1 MRWILCIVVY
11 LLAMAAIV
19 FAMFRTRDWAV
30 TQLATPESAANWNKW
45 RSDVSEQQDQPGPVQ
60 RRVPKS
66 TEPPALVMMRDHF
79 AVSLFGALFFSSLLF
94 WFFTWF
100 MMGIVRS
107 SKSQTFP
114 NE

>member
-1 MRWILCIVVY
+1 MRWILCIAVY

-19 FAMFRTRDWAV
+19 FVMFRMRDRTV
-30 TQLATPESAANWNKW
+30 TKLATPESAANWNQW
-45 RSDVSEQQDQPGPVQ
+45 RSDVKEQQRQPGPVQ

-66 TEPPALVMMRDHF
+66 AEPPALVMMRDHF

-100 MMGIVRS
+100 MMGIIRS
-107 SKSQTFP
+107 PKTQSHSSA
-114 NE
+114 